1 MNTKISVSTFQ
12 ENAYNYVK
20 SQILNLGFKPG
31 EYLTD
36 IQISNKLNISRT
48 PVREAF
54 RMIEQEGLLVYEA
67 RRGWKVYT
75 LTLDDVNEIF
85 EIKIAL
91 EGKLSRRAAQCE
103 DEHLRKKLKETIK
116 SMRKVAD
123 ANDVES
129 WILLDTDIHHTIYL
143 MAHNQRALQIIENLN
158 DQWNRLRTGFSA
170 RTGRINRSIIEHEA
184 LVQAILDGNGQ
195 NAEKFTQDH
204 LRNVQDELVN
214 TLINMVLPFAK
225 DGV

>member
-1 MNTKISVSTFQ
+1 MNTKIPITTFQ

-54 RMIEQEGLLVYEA
+54 RMIEREGLLVYEA
-67 RRGWKVYT
+67 RRGWRVYT
-75 LTLDDVNEIF
+75 LTLDDINEIF
-85 EIKIAL
+85 EIKITL
-91 EGKLSRRAAQCE
+91 EGELSRKAALCE
-103 DEHLRKKLKETIK
+103 DKHLRNKLKETI
-116 SMRKVAD
+116 SFMRKAEETD
-123 ANDVES
+123 DVES
-129 WILLDTDIHHTIYL
+129 WIAVDTDLHHTIFL
-143 MAHNQRALQIIENLN
+143 MAHNQRALQILENIN
-158 DQWNRLRTGFSA
+158 DQWNRLRIGFSA

-184 LVQAILDGNGQ
+184 LVQAILDGDGES
-195 NAEKFTQDH
+195 AEQRTRDH

-214 TLINMVLPFAK
+214 TLINMVFPFAK